1 MIVIVKEDT
10 RSLSQKTIEE
20 MVARGDEK
28 VMFTKPQVRILL
40 RKMSLLSKL
49 SCRYYPVTL
58 SAP

>member
-10 RSLSQKTIEE
+10 RSLSQETIKE

-40 RKMSLLSKL
+40 SKL